1 VPVEGSDEAVSVF
14 VVVDVLERKAAEL
27 GVWPFVV
34 GLGCSKDLDVA
45 LNIRH
50 LRRARREKL
59 QEN

>member
-1 VPVEGSDEAVSVF
+1 VPVEGTDEAVSVF
-14 VVVDVLERKAAEL
+14 GVVDVLERKAAGL
-27 GVWPFVV
+27 GVWPFV